1 MKIRFPGTARGTVF
15 LVSPAFLQA
24 FGTGPEETILGQ
36 LTKSHLIEG
45 GIWSLIFVVFFSYS
59 FQFNQPIEIY
69 KFGATG
75 WPRVI
80 LLLLLLVTA
89 GNFYHQYR
97 YGSAVQKGR
106 VGIAETAD
114 TEADYS
120 NPATLLKV
128 VSVLLTPFVFA
139 YLLKPVGMY
148 SGAPVFIALII
159 YLFGERRWK
168 WILGITLLIYAIL
181 LGLFVVVLNA
191 PLPQGN
197 MSPFY
202 DISGFIL
209 KMNTNLQ
216 NLW

>member
-1 MKIRFPGTARGTVF
+1 MGQLSKAHLVETAVWSLVF
-15 LVSPAFLQA
+15 LVF
-24 FGTGPEETILGQ
+24 FG
-36 LTKSHLIEG
+36 
-45 GIWSLIFVVFFSYS
+45 FS
-59 FQFNQPIEIY
+59 FEFNQPIEIY

-97 YGSAVQKGR
+97 HGSAVQKGR
-106 VGIAETAD
+106 VGIAETD
-114 TEADYS
+114 ETEAGCS
-120 NPATLLKV
+120 NPATLAKV
-128 VSVLLTPFVFA
+128 VAVLLTPFIFA
-139 YLLKPVGMY
+139 CLLKPVGMY
-148 SGAPVFIALII
+148 SGAPFFIALII

-168 WILGITLLIYAIL
+168 WILGTTLLIYAIL
-181 LGLFVVVLNA
+181 LGLFVVTLNA

-202 DISGFIL
+202 DFSGFIL

-216 NLW
+216 NLC